1 MKRIIPIVI
10 LLVAVLSV
18 FVWYYQSTKVSK
30 KSDIQN
36 ILVDKTE
43 KLILLYPLSGDVSFK
58 IKEDGIFEKATT
70 SPTIIPNQSIV
81 HTDNGKASVL
91 LPDNSSISLDN
102 NTEITVNFSEKNTSI
117 YQSFGATY
125 HRVEKLLSGSS
136 YQVQTAGTLASVRGT
151 KFAVRYDRIS
161 KKTKVAVTENKV
173 EVSTVSKT
181 IGGTPKTEEVIIL
194 GTGKTVIVETDVKI
208 SPEQPSRMSMAD
220 TVNDTEMRNWVDEQ
234 KKDDDILDNL
244 KKETSQEKDFR
255 TELKR
260 VLFNDTESETPQN
273 IEKTTATDSII
284 KEEVKEVT
292 PEKKEEVIKTDTT
305 KTDTIIKTTD
315 ITATPKPVV
324 STVIVNK
331 MSEEEFFNLFEP
343 LFMKYFYIDDTDDV
357 ICSVNAKGAERV
369 RIVTSFAESK
379 GYPFEKPSLLSFAQ
393 AIDEYCVKKDNVVK
407 ARLQARFD
415 DEYPF

>member
-331 MSEEEFFNLFEP
+331 MSGEEFFNLFEP

>member
-273 IEKTTATDSII
+273 NEKTTATDSIN

>member
-10 LLVAVLSV
+10 LLVAVLSI

-36 ILVDKTE
+36 LLVDKTE

-58 IKEDGIFEKATT
+58 IKEGGIFEKATT

-292 PEKKEEVIKTDTT
+292 PEKKDEVIKTDTT

>member
-18 FVWYYQSTKVSK
+18 FVWYYQSTKISK

-102 NTEITVNFSEKNTSI
+102 NTEITVNFSENNTSI

-151 KFAVRYDRIS
+151 KFAVRYDRTS

-292 PEKKEEVIKTDTT
+292 PEKKDEVIKTDTT

-315 ITATPKPVV
+315 IIATPKPVV